1 MMVRDTHGGTGPYH
15 IALRPPGD
23 PPHII
28 CVDDE
33 EGILHVLRQQ
43 LAPFEDGYE
52 VDLARSG
59 AEALELLKQL
69 EEEKEPVAMVIAD
82 QIMPGMKGVQL
93 LEQVHHRH
101 PGTAKILLTGQA
113 GLDAVVHAINHA
125 GLDRYI
131 GKPWDEQDLRLT
143 VETLLTKYCLER
155 ENQRLIVDLRRKNEQ
170 LSSLNADLEMRVQ
183 ARTAELAA
191 VNARLAQLAVTDGL
205 TGCYNHRYLH
215 ERLALEV
222 ERSLRS
228 RLPLS
233 LLMIDVDHFKRY
245 NDQHGHQA
253 GDVALRRVAEL
264 LQADRRAN
272 DVVARYGGEE
282 FAVLLPDTP
291 KDAAQRVAESVR
303 VRIAVEVM
311 GEAEVMDEA
320 EGRQVTISIGVAASP
335 DDAAAPGA
343 LLHAAD
349 TALYVAKHAGRNR
362 VVLAVAQTPS
372 AEERSS

>member
-1 MMVRDTHGGTGPYH
+1 MTARVGDGTGPYH

-43 LAPFEDGYE
+43 LAPFEEGYE

-59 AEALELLKQL
+59 PEALELLDQL
-69 EEEKEPVAMVIAD
+69 DQDHEPVAMVIAD
-82 QIMPGMKGVQL
+82 QIMPGMMGVQL
-93 LEQVHHRH
+93 LEQVHSRH
-101 PGTAKILLTGQA
+101 PRTAKILLTGQA

-131 GKPWDEQDLRLT
+131 GKPWDEQDLRMT

-155 ENQRLIVDLRRKNEQ
+155 ENQRLIGDLRSKNEE
-170 LSSLNADLEMRVQ
+170 LSQLNAELEMRVQ
-183 ARTAELAA
+183 ARTSELAA
-191 VNARLAQLAVTDGL
+191 VNERLAELAVTDGL
-205 TGCYNHRYLH
+205 TGCYNHRYFQ

-228 RLPLS
+228 NLPLS

-245 NDQHGHQA
+245 NDQHGHLA

-264 LQADRRAN
+264 LRADRRVN

-291 KDAAQRVAESVR
+291 KGAAERVAESMRQAVFDEVLDQR
-303 VRIAVEVM
+303 V
-311 GEAEVMDEA
+311 
-320 EGRQVTISIGVAASP
+320 GRKVTISIGVAASP
-335 DDAAAPGA
+335 DDAAEGGA
-343 LLHAAD
+343 LVHAAD

-362 VVLAVAQTPS
+362 VVLAVAQTR
-372 AEERSS
+372 AEER